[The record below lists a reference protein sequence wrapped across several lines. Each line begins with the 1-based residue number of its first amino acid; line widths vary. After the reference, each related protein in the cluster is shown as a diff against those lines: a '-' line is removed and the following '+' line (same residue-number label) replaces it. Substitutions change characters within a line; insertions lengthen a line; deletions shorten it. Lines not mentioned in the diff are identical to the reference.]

1 MLELFIAHLTSYK
14 NFKAA
19 PGITT
24 LGNVINYDG
33 IIIIMEL

>member
-1 MLELFIAHLTSYK
+1 MVVRTIYSTPYN